1 MSLHSQELVPRIPRF
16 PFYLFICVGVLIS
29 TSRRGAL
36 GLRTSATVPCRA
48 RQGIQEVCT
57 EPQLWNT
64 GACAHAAG
72 STPQA
77 AAPLPLLLCDRP
89 RTHFLGESPK
99 SSSHSLWQD
108 PSVYPT
114 IAWGSHCFH

>member
-16 PFYLFICVGVLIS
+16 PFCLFICVGVLIS

-57 EPQLWNT
+57 EPQLWT
-64 GACAHAAG
+64 
-72 STPQA
+72 QA
-77 AAPLPLLLCDRP
+77 RVHTLRVPPLRQLL
-89 RTHFLGESPK
+89 
-99 SSSHSLWQD
+99 HSLSCCATD
-108 PSVYPT
+108 PEPT
-114 IAWGSHCFH
+114 S